1 MISHTKKSGIL
12 ALSLLALII
21 TLMIVTIPKTHWQAG
36 HAFWSHGTYHPFWS
50 ITVPRILLALMA
62 GLMLAVSGYL
72 LQTTLKNPLADS
84 GILGVNAGASFGAVC
99 ALLLPSWFG
108 WNISTESALV
118 SFSMLG
124 GLLATLPILVI
135 SQLAGTS
142 LTLLTGVAM
151 TAIIG
156 ALSSA
161 LIFTIGQGKTDLAL
175 QWMAGG
181 LYGRGWEQIGY
192 LLPWFIATLIFIAL
206 VFVPLK
212 WVRYD
217 DSILRGIGIKGPTLR
232 MLLLVG
238 TALITAPAVSAV
250 GPIGFVG
257 LVIPHMAR
265 MLTNN
270 EPLHSLIATMLLGSV
285 FLAGSDWLARTLLF
299 PTEIPAGV
307 ITALCGVPFF
317 LFLLRRNS

>member
-1 MISHTKKSGIL
+1 MTHFIKKSGL
-12 ALSLLALII
+12 VVLLLVSVAMII
-21 TLMIVTIPKTHWQAG
+21 TPPDLYWQAG
-36 HAFWSHGTYHPFWS
+36 HEFWQHGTYHPFWS
-50 ITVPRILLALMA
+50 ITVPRVLLALMA
-62 GLMLAVSGYL
+62 GLMLALSGYL

-84 GILGVNAGASFGAVC
+84 GILGVNAGASLGAVC
-99 ALLLPSWFG
+99 ALLLPSWFDWG
-108 WNISTESALV
+108 IDTETALIA
-118 SFSMLG
+118 FAMFG
-124 GLLATLPILVI
+124 GLVATLPILLV
-135 SQLAGTS
+135 SQMAGTS
-142 LTLLTGVAM
+142 LTLLTGVAI

-156 ALSSA
+156 AISSA

-181 LYGRGWEQIGY
+181 LYGRGWEQIRY
-192 LLPWFIATLIFIAL
+192 LLPWFITTLVFVAVI
-206 VFVPLK
+206 FVPLK

-217 DSILRGIGIKGPTLR
+217 DSVLRGIGIKGPLLR
-232 MLLLVG
+232 MLILIG

-250 GPIGFVG
+250 GPVGFVG

-265 MLTNN
+265 MLCGHA
-270 EPLHSLIATMLLGSV
+270 PLSTLLTTMFLGSV
-285 FLAGSDWLARTLLF
+285 FLAGSDWLARTLLY